1 VTCDSVPVTHRPTRQ
16 GSDPAAH
23 GFDPARPDSD
33 LAASFGLAADVYER
47 GRPSYPLEAVDW
59 LLPDGAC
66 HVVDLGAGT
75 GKLTRLLLDRAPSV
89 TAVEPSPGMRATL
102 EQVVPGAV
110 SVAGSAEA
118 LPLDDASADAVLVA
132 QAWHWV
138 DTARAV
144 PEIARVLRPGGTLGL
159 IWNIRDESV
168 PWVAELSRVMHQ
180 PRERDMGSDA
190 PVVGAPF
197 GPVERHD
204 VAWVHELGREEFL
217 AMIASRSYVIT
228 LSPDDRAA
236 LLRDVERLLDTHP
249 DTRDLDLIRLPYVAR
264 CSRAVLPG

>member
-1 VTCDSVPVTHRPTRQ
+1 MTRHQTRDGLEPT
-16 GSDPAAH
+16 PH

-59 LLPDGAC
+59 LLPAGVC

-75 GKLTRLLLDRAPSV
+75 GKLTRLLLDRVPEV

-102 EQVVPGAV
+102 EQVVPGAT
-110 SVAGSAEA
+110 SVPGSAES
-118 LPLDDASADAVLVA
+118 LPLADDSVDAVLVA

-138 DTARAV
+138 DTERAV

-159 IWNIRDESV
+159 IWNIRDETV
-168 PWVAELSRVMHQ
+168 PWVAELSRVMRQ

-197 GPVERHD
+197 GPIERHD
-204 VAWVHELGREEFL
+204 VAWVHEMTRDDLL

-236 LLRDVERLLDTHP
+236 LLRDVEQLLDTHP
-249 DTRDLDLIRLPYVAR
+249 DTRGRDVVHMPYVAR